1 MSNPERNSSSISAA
15 SIEQC
20 TFVSLVTDDS
30 NMKDQLRI
38 VLCVDDD
45 PDDREIV
52 CRTIEELDSSI
63 KVVHAGDGVEAIDFL
78 SKVKKTPQQPC
89 LVILD
94 MNMPRMDGKQTLS
107 KIKKDE
113 ELSDLNVVIFT
124 TSNSPIDKTF
134 CAQYGVEL
142 ITKPDNVSTIKE
154 EVKRLLQ
161 YCG

>member
-1 MSNPERNSSSISAA
+1 MRNPEHNPLPLSPLKTNHYTYSSRAA
-15 SIEQC
+15 QP
-20 TFVSLVTDDS
+20 TGMTDS
-30 NMKDQLRI
+30 LRI

-52 CRTIEELDSSI
+52 CRTIEELDSTI
-63 KVVHAGDGVEAIDFL
+63 KVIHAGDGVEAIDYL
-78 SKVKKTPQQPC
+78 SKVKNTHEQPC

-107 KIKKDE
+107 KIKKDQ

-154 EVKRLLQ
+154 QVRRLLQ